1 MESTYLPVG
10 GDPHRMGGWECGRG
24 LKEEPMEERVR
35 WYRPGRWLAE
45 TTRMAPLSPR
55 VKGQWGGK
63 RAGYVLITHGA
74 LELG

>member
-1 MESTYLPVG
+1 MWQGLEGRAHGRESQMVPS
-10 GDPHRMGGWECGRG
+10 RQMAGRDNQDG
-24 LKEEPMEERVR
+24 P
-35 WYRPGRWLAE
+35 PF
-45 TTRMAPLSPR
+45 PR